1 MRRTL
6 TRRILEPI
14 ERVSEVLFG
23 LIMVLTFTGS
33 LSAAEAGRADVRAM
47 LIAALGCNL
56 AWGIID
62 AVMYLMGCLADGGRD
77 CRPFAR
83 CARRPTRGRPVRC
96 WPIRCPTTWPRSL
109 RPEEL
114 DAWGV
119 RLRAGRE
126 PPAAARLGRDEW
138 LGALGVFLWV
148 FASTFPVVVPFLFVS
163 EPQRAVR
170 LSNTVALVML
180 YLTGHALGRVTG
192 HRTWLTGLAMVAV
205 GALLVALTIGLGG

>member
-1 MRRTL
+1 M

-33 LSAAEAGRADVRAM
+33 LSAAEAGHADVRAM

-62 AVMYLMGCLADGGRD
+62 GVMYLMGCLADDGRELQ
-77 CRPFAR
+77 
-83 CARRPTRGRPVRC
+83 TL
-96 WPIRCPTTWPRSL
+96 RSL
-109 RPEEL
+109 RAAPDPAAARQVLVDALPDYVASVARPEEL
-114 DAWGV
+114 DAWGE
-119 RLRAGRE
+119 RLRAKGE
-126 PPAAARLGRDEW
+126 AATAARLGRDEW

-163 EPQRAVR
+163 DPQRALR
-170 LSNTVALVML
+170 LSNAVALVLL

-192 HRTWLTGLAMVAV
+192 HRTWLTGLVMVAV
-205 GALLVALTIGLGG
+205 GALLVTLTIALGG

>member
-1 MRRTL
+1 M

-47 LIAALGCNL
+47 LVAALGCNL

-62 AVMYLMGCLADGGRD
+62 GVMYLMGCLADAGRELQ
-77 CRPFAR
+77 
-83 CARRPTRGRPVRC
+83 TL
-96 WPIRCPTTWPRSL
+96 RSL
-109 RPEEL
+109 RAAPDPAAARQVLADALPAYVTSVARPEEL
-114 DAWGV
+114 DAWGE
-119 RLRAGRE
+119 RLRTGRE
-126 PPAAARLGRDEW
+126 PAAAARLGRDQW
-138 LGALGVFLWV
+138 LGALAVFLWV

-163 EPQRAVR
+163 DPQRALR
-170 LSNTVALVML
+170 LSNAVALVLL

-192 HRTWLTGLAMVAV
+192 HRTWLTGLVMVAV
-205 GALLVALTIGLGG
+205 GALLVALTIALGG

>member
-1 MRRTL
+1 M

-23 LIMVLTFTGS
+23 LFMVLTFTGS
-33 LSAAEAGRADVRAM
+33 LSAAEAGHADVRAM

-62 AVMYLMGCLADGGRD
+62 GVMYLMGCLADEGRELQ
-77 CRPFAR
+77 
-83 CARRPTRGRPVRC
+83 TL
-96 WPIRCPTTWPRSL
+96 RSL
-109 RPEEL
+109 RAASDPAAARQVLADALPDYVASVARPEEL
-114 DAWGV
+114 DAWGA
-119 RLRAGRE
+119 RLRAGGE
-126 PPAAARLGRDEW
+126 PPAAGRLGRDEW

-163 EPQRAVR
+163 EPQRALR
-170 LSNTVALVML
+170 LSNTVALVLL

-192 HRTWLTGLAMVAV
+192 HRTWLTGLVMVTV
-205 GALLVALTIGLGG
+205 GALLVALTIALGG